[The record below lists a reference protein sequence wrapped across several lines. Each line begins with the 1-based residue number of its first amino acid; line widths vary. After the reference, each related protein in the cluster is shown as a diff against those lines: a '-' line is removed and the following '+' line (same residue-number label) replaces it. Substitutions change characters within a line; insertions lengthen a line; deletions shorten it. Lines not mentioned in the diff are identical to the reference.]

1 MFLLFLILWIVFNGQ
16 FTLEILLL
24 GSVISGVMYGFI
36 CKFLGYRP
44 SMDLWMLKKTGGIL
58 QYVFVLLCEIVKAAC
73 VVMKVTFSSKY
84 EVEPAI
90 VKFKVDLH
98 TTAARVLLANSITL
112 TPGTITVSLE
122 GNEYVVHCLDKSFGE
137 GIDNSIF
144 VQLLKK
150 LEGEAK
156 KA

>member
-1 MFLLFLILWIVFNGQ
+1 MFLVFLILWIVFNGQ

-24 GSVISGVMYGFI
+24 GLVISAVMYGFI
-36 CKFLGYRP
+36 YKFLGYGP
-44 SMDLWMLKKTGGIL
+44 ANDLWALKKAGGIL
-58 QYVFVLLCEIVKAAC
+58 QYLFVLFCEIVKAAC
-73 VVMKVTFSSKY
+73 AVIRVIFSSKY

-90 VKFKVDLH
+90 VRFRVDLR

-122 GNEYVVHCLDKSFGE
+122 GDEYVVHCLDKSFGE
-137 GIDNSIF
+137 GIDKSIF

-150 LEGEAK
+150 LEGEEK
-156 KA
+156 K